1 MQSLLRLDESQV
13 KNFEIDSRVGIS
25 GATTCWKFPC
35 VYDDSTE
42 KFFVWMGDV
51 TIDKFTKTTFLNLVN
66 FGQNLGATNMVLIMN
81 REHTQKD
88 QFQKLF
94 KVLDAHRLSKR
105 SMQELMGS
113 EQLDENVENYAVYRI
128 SLK

>member
-1 MQSLLRLDESQV
+1 VYEES
-13 KNFEIDSRVGIS
+13 S
-25 GATTCWKFPC
+25 
-35 VYDDSTE
+35 E
-42 KFFVWMGDV
+42 KFFIWLGDV

-66 FGQNLGATNMVLIMN
+66 FGQNLGATMMVLLMN
-81 REHTQKD
+81 REHTQKGIQTPPITYQCLLTLSFLD

-105 SMQELMGS
+105 SMQELMGD
-113 EQLDENVENYAVYRI
+113 EHLDENVEKYAVYRM

>member
-1 MQSLLRLDESQV
+1 MQSLLRLDTSQV
-13 KNFEIDSRVGIS
+13 TNFEIDSRVGIS

-66 FGQNLGATNMVLIMN
+66 FAQNLGATNMVLIMN
-81 REHTQKD
+81 REHTQKGNNFSITITD
-88 QFQKLF
+88 
-94 KVLDAHRLSKR
+94 
-105 SMQELMGS
+105 
-113 EQLDENVENYAVYRI
+113 Y
-128 SLK
+128 

>member
-25 GATTCWKFPC
+25 GTTTCWKFPC

-66 FGQNLGATNMVLIMN
+66 FAQNLGATNMVLIIN

>member
-25 GATTCWKFPC
+25 GTKTCWKFPC

-51 TIDKFTKTTFLNLVN
+51 MIDKFTKTTFMNLVN
-66 FGQNLGATNMVLIMN
+66 FGQNLGATNMVLIMD
-81 REHTQKD
+81 REHTQKGNHLEITITD
-88 QFQKLF
+88 
-94 KVLDAHRLSKR
+94 
-105 SMQELMGS
+105 
-113 EQLDENVENYAVYRI
+113 Y
-128 SLK
+128 